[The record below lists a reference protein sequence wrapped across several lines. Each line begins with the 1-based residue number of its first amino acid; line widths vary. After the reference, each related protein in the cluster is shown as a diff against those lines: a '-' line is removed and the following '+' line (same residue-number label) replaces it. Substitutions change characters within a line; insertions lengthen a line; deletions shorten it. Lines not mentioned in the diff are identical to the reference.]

1 MDRYEVVVV
10 RYRAPPRLTTWRDTP
25 TDYEEITS
33 PMRDLVLPLA
43 TAWVRAF
50 NQAELARPYGVWA
63 ISRLQGDATPAAAQP
78 PVPNPSDPRSD

>member
-10 RYRAPPRLTTWRDTP
+10 RYRQPPRLVTWRDVP
-25 TDYEEITS
+25 TDYVEATT
-33 PMRDLVLPLA
+33 PMRDLVRPLA

-63 ISRLQGDATPAAAQP
+63 ILRTQPGATDAASSAAAP
-78 PVPNPSDPRSD
+78 TADHSGR

>member
-10 RYRAPPRLTTWRDTP
+10 RYREPPRLVTWRDIP
-25 TDYEEITS
+25 TQFVEVTT
-33 PMRDLVLPLA
+33 PMRNLVLPLA

-63 ISRLQGDATPAAAQP
+63 IFRPQRDATMPAQVSKAPTADQ
-78 PVPNPSDPRSD
+78 SGR